1 MMNLLRAEGLTKSY
15 GKRIVVKQ
23 ISFRTRSHALRGNAT
38 VTLCVKTMRSRYKYF
53 HNTSPYFVTCTVV
66 NWIAIF
72 TSPVMFDIIIESLR
86 FLRETGSLKIFSYVI
101 LENHLHMIV
110 SSEDLSNNMMRFK
123 SYTARKIIDFAES
136 KNNTW
141 LLKQFKEEKKDFK
154 NDRTY
159 QVWQEGF
166 HPQLIQSEEML
177 RQKIEYIHYN
187 PVRRGYI
194 DDPSNWVYSSARNY
208 LKDDNSILEIDF
220 ITL

>member
-1 MMNLLRAEGLTKSY
+1 
-15 GKRIVVKQ
+15 
-23 ISFRTRSHALRGNAT
+23 

-53 HNTSPYFVTCTVV
+53 HDTSPYFVTCTVV
-66 NWIAIF
+66 NWIAVF
-72 TSPVMFDIIIESLR
+72 TSPVMFNIVIESLR
-86 FLRETGSLKIFSYVI
+86 FLRGTGSLKIFAYVI

-141 LLKQFKEEKKDFK
+141 LLTQFKEEKKDFK

>member
-1 MMNLLRAEGLTKSY
+1 M
-15 GKRIVVKQ
+15 
-23 ISFRTRSHALRGNAT
+23 
-38 VTLCVKTMRSRYKYF
+38 TLCVKTMRSRYKYF

-101 LENHLHMIV
+101 LENHLHMII
-110 SSEDLSNNMMRFK
+110 SSEDLNNNMMRFK

-141 LLKQFKEEKKDFK
+141 LLTQFKEEKKDFK

>member
-1 MMNLLRAEGLTKSY
+1 MLCFILVPTLCVGMP
-15 GKRIVVKQ
+15 Q
-23 ISFRTRSHALRGNAT
+23 

-141 LLKQFKEEKKDFK
+141 LLTQFKEEKKDFK

>member
-1 MMNLLRAEGLTKSY
+1 MFN
-15 GKRIVVKQ
+15 IV
-23 ISFRTRSHALRGNAT
+23 
-38 VTLCVKTMRSRYKYF
+38 
-53 HNTSPYFVTCTVV
+53 
-66 NWIAIF
+66 
-72 TSPVMFDIIIESLR
+72 IESLR
-86 FLRETGSLKIFSYVI
+86 FLRGTGSLKIFAYVI

-141 LLKQFKEEKKDFK
+141 LLTQFKEEKKDFK

-177 RQKIEYIHYN
+177 RQKIEVHPLQPSEERIH
-187 PVRRGYI
+187 
-194 DDPSNWVYSSARNY
+194 
-208 LKDDNSILEIDF
+208 
-220 ITL
+220 